1 MFCIGVICFRMRISQ
16 KSIKKHKMSKIE
28 SIIVHSLDICRRVG
42 TTLIDAHRNS
52 PHLTNR
58 WVTKFDQKINE
69 LKIFDNSKISLF
81 LITPYC
87 IQIKRNFLSLIAR
100 FAIIELF

>member
-1 MFCIGVICFRMRISQ
+1 M
-16 KSIKKHKMSKIE
+16 KKHKMSKIE

-42 TTLIDAHRNS
+42 IGAHRNS
-52 PHLTNR
+52 PYLTNR

-87 IQIKRNFLSLIAR
+87 IQN
-100 FAIIELF
+100 